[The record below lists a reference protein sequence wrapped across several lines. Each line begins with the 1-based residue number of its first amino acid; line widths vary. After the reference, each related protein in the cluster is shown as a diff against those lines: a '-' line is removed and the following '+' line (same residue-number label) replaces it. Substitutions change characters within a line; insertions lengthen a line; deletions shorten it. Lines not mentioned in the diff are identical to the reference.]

1 MVLNALEGKVVIIT
15 GAASGIG
22 RAAAR
27 LFARNGAAIV
37 IGDVDDDAADEV
49 IAEIRDTGGK
59 CVFQH
64 VDVRDSSQ
72 CAALVQA
79 AMTRFGRLDAAFNNA
94 GVAGPMALTAQLT
107 LEQWRDVIDLNLTGT
122 FNCVVHEVR
131 GMQATGGAI
140 VNTASIKGF
149 TGARGAS
156 AYSASKHGILGL
168 TRSAAL
174 EYGKQGIRINAV
186 CPGYVATPMTTGSD
200 AALPP
205 GFIEKALSNSAVR
218 RMAHPDEVA
227 ELVLWLC
234 SAKSSYVTG
243 AHFVVDGGVTA

>member
-1 MVLNALEGKVVIIT
+1 MDALEGKVMIVT

-22 RAAAR
+22 RAAAK
-27 LFARNGAAIV
+27 LCARNGAAIV

-49 IAEIRDTGGK
+49 VAEICDTGGK

-64 VDVRDSSQ
+64 VDVRDSNQ

-79 AMTRFGRLDAAFNNA
+79 AVHRFGRLDAAFNNA
-94 GVAGPMALTAQLT
+94 GVAGPLALTAQLT
-107 LEQWRDVIDLNLTGT
+107 LEQWREVIDLNLTGT
-122 FNCVVHEVR
+122 FNCMVHELR
-131 GMQATGGAI
+131 GMQAAGGAI

-174 EYGKQGIRINAV
+174 EYGRHGIRINAI
-186 CPGYVATPMTTGSD
+186 CPGYVATPMTTGSG
-200 AALPP
+200 AALPA

-218 RMAHPDEVA
+218 RMAQPDEVA

-234 SAKSSYVTG
+234 SDKSSYVTG
-243 AHFVVDGGVTA
+243 ARFVVDGGVTA